1 MKLIALGDNTVDLYL
16 NTGEAFPGGNAVNV
30 AVHAAEAGADSE
42 YLGSFADDVW
52 GKIML
57 EQLTQRGVSTAHC
70 PILPGTTTK
79 SCTFNIIDGER
90 HFLDVVTGP
99 TWAGPI
105 QLTPAQLAELDT
117 ADIVVSSCNAKL
129 PEQLAAV
136 EALSPI
142 FAYDFGEKEKYR
154 TDEYYDQVCHGIDL
168 AQFSVPSMTD
178 ESFRAFCE
186 PLHRRGVV
194 HVLATMGADGQ
205 ILSNGS
211 EILRSRGEMVKATD
225 TMGAGDSFLAAF
237 LCSLF
242 DAGWQKGQPMDREP
256 LLNALK
262 AGQKRSA
269 ANCMRPGGFG
279 CKIMFDVQN
288 TMEAGI

>member
-90 HFLDVVTGP
+90 HFLDVVTGL

-288 TMEAGI
+288 TMEVGI